1 MELQQSKQQIVD
13 LFKKSN
19 KFLIIS
25 SSVNAGSIGSMLALS
40 QALIKLGKE
49 TTIFSTNLVPEKYLY
64 LPNSA
69 DIKTD
74 ISGLKTFVIA
84 ISTQNAKID
93 KLGYNIEDSKLKIHI
108 TPKQGQITQQDI
120 SFEESKNSFDAI
132 VVVNTLKP
140 DDLGS
145 FYDQNSD
152 LFFSVPVINIDYKS
166 GNNYFGKINY
176 VDTKATSTSETMLSI
191 IESLSGDKPLI
202 DEPIATNLLSALIED
217 TNSFQSI
224 STTPKS
230 FSIAAQLI
238 GAGAK
243 KQDIINNLFDRKS
256 VSNLRLWGRILA
268 GLREDSVNKILW
280 AVVTDR
286 DLEQTNSSSNDL
298 ENCLPEFLSST
309 KSADAAFLL
318 YEKQGQ
324 IFVELQTNGT
334 IEASDIATSF
344 NASGSDTYAS
354 FPIMTTGIASA
365 EKEIIDKIKGLK
377 ANS

>member
-1 MELQQSKQQIVD
+1 MELQQSKQQVID
-13 LFKKSN
+13 LLKKGN

-25 SSVNAGSIGSMLALS
+25 SSTNAGSLGSMLALS
-40 QALIKLGKE
+40 QTLVKLGKE
-49 TTIFSTNLVPEKYLY
+49 VSVFSTNAIANKYSY
-64 LPNSA
+64 LPNSS

-74 ISGLKTFVIA
+74 TSGLKTFVIA
-84 ISTQNAKID
+84 INTANSKVD
-93 KLGYNIEDSKLKIHI
+93 KLGYNIEDSVLKIHI
-108 TPKQGQITQQDI
+108 TPKQGVITSSDV

-132 VVVNTLKP
+132 IVVNTLKP

-152 LFFSVPVINIDYKS
+152 LFFSVPVINIDCKS
-166 GNNYFGKINY
+166 GNGYFGKINF

-191 IESLSGDKPLI
+191 IESLSGDKSLI

-243 KQDIINNLFDRKS
+243 KQDIIQNLFDKKS

-298 ENCLPEFLSST
+298 ENCIPEFLNST
-309 KSADAAFLL
+309 KDSDVAFML

-324 IFVELQTNGT
+324 VFAELQTNGT
-334 IEASDIATSF
+334 IKASDIATTF
-344 NASGSDTYAS
+344 NATGSDTYAS

-365 EKEIIDKIKGLK
+365 EKEMLDKIKGLK